1 MKKGK
6 GVLLGIFIIGTGM
19 IFFLALNNQE
29 EAQPEEPKSESIEV
43 FVESVMPKELPFVI
57 EATGTLTAKNKI
69 ELYSEVQGILQ
80 KTQTPFKE
88 GNTFYKGQ
96 DLLRINSE
104 EYRAQLQSNK
114 STLVN
119 QIASMLP
126 DMEIEF
132 PEASKK
138 WEDYLKN
145 FDINGSLAP
154 LPKTDS
160 TGEKLFVTGKN
171 IVQTYYTVK
180 NQQERISKYQ
190 IKAPFTGVVT
200 VSSVN
205 VGTLVRNGQKLGEF
219 IDPSVYEL
227 ELAIPASAIGYV
239 ALRQKVR
246 LSRLDK
252 SQEYFG
258 KVSRINSRIE
268 QTTQTVTVV
277 VEVTDKQLKDGQ
289 YFKAKIFGEII
300 PDALNIEGN
309 LLVENDHVYV
319 VKDSLL
325 ALQKVTPL
333 NYVGDSVMIKGLEKG
348 MMLVKETM
356 VNAYP
361 GLKVT
366 ISN

>member
-6 GVLLGIFIIGTGM
+6 GVLLGIFIIGMG
-19 IFFLALNNQE
+19 IILLLALNNRKEAPLE
-29 EAQPEEPKSESIEV
+29 ETKPKSIKV
-43 FVESVMPKELPFVI
+43 FVEPVIPKELPFVI

-80 KTQTPFKE
+80 RTPTPFKE

-96 DLLRINSE
+96 NLLLINSE

-114 STLVN
+114 STLMN

-126 DMEIEF
+126 DLEIEF

-138 WEDYLKN
+138 WENYLKN
-145 FDINGSLAP
+145 FNIDAPLAP
-154 LPKTDS
+154 LPETDS
-160 TGEKLFVTGKN
+160 TGEKLFVTGRN
-171 IVQTYYTVK
+171 IVQTYYNVK
-180 NQQERISKYQ
+180 NQQERLSKYR

-200 VSSVN
+200 GSSVN

-219 IDPSVYEL
+219 IDPSIYEL

-239 ALRQKVR
+239 ALGQKVQ
-246 LSRLDK
+246 LFTLDE
-252 SQEYFG
+252 SQEYVG

-277 VEVTDKQLKDGQ
+277 VEVNDKQLKDGQ
-289 YFKAKIFGEII
+289 YFRAKIYG
-300 PDALNIEGN
+300 DVVSDVVSIEGN

-325 ALQKVTPL
+325 ELQKVAPL
-333 NYVGDSVMIKGLEKG
+333 NYVGDSVMIKGLAKG
-348 MMLVKETM
+348 MLLVKETM

-366 ISN
+366 VSN